1 MPQTPLLDYLMPL
14 RHAGLVRQLWA
25 RDVQQRYRQSWL
37 GLLWI
42 VLTPLAMLAVY
53 TLVFRHVM
61 RVRWPGVGDAAN
73 GSGGDLAFALGIYS
87 GLAVFL
93 FFAECVNRAPALV
106 LEQPNLVKKVVFPL
120 EVLPWVSAAT
130 AGVGLLVA
138 AMLLCLLS
146 LLSGAG
152 LHASAVLLPLVWLPL
167 LPWVLGLGW
176 LLSALGVYVRDVG
189 QVLSLLVS
197 ALMFLSPVFFPAEA
211 LPAGVREWL
220 QYNPLAPVMTA
231 TRDVLAGQTP
241 AWLALGWVAVAG
253 IALAV
258 LGALF
263 FRRVRSGFAD
273 VV

>member
-1 MPQTPLLDYLMPL
+1 MHSAPLTDYLLPL
-14 RHAGLVRQLWA
+14 RHAGLLRQLWA
-25 RDVQQRYRQSWL
+25 RDLHARYRQSWL
-37 GLLWI
+37 GAAWI

-61 RVRWPGVGDAAN
+61 QVRWPGTDASA
-73 GSGGDLAFALGIYS
+73 GGDLAFAMRIYA

-130 AGVGLLVA
+130 AGMGLLVA
-138 AMLLCLLS
+138 AGLLCLLS
-146 LLSGAG
+146 LLAG
-152 LHASAVLLPLVWLPL
+152 LGLQASMLLLPVVWLPL

-176 LLSALGVYVRDVG
+176 LLAGLGVYVRDVG

-211 LPAGVREWL
+211 LPAGARTWL
-220 QYNPLAPVMTA
+220 AVNPLAPVMTA
-231 TRDVLAGQTP
+231 TRDVMAGQLP
-241 AWLALGWVAVAG
+241 PWSALGWVALAG
-253 IALAV
+253 SAMAV
-258 LGALF
+258 LGAMF
-263 FRRVRSGFAD
+263 FRRVRPGFAD
-273 VV
+273 VL

>member
-1 MPQTPLLDYLMPL
+1 MRPAASLAEYLVPL
-14 RHAGLVRQLWA
+14 RHADLLRQLCA
-25 RDVQQRYRQSWL
+25 RDLRARYRQSWL
-37 GLLWI
+37 GVAWI
-42 VLTPLAMLAVY
+42 VLTPMAMLAVY

-61 RVRWPGVGDAAN
+61 QVRWPGADDGA
-73 GSGGDLAFALGIYS
+73 SGDLAFAMRIYA

-120 EVLPWVSAAT
+120 ELLPWVSAAT
-130 AGVGLLVA
+130 AGVGLGVA
-138 AMLLCLLS
+138 ALLLCS
-146 LLSGAG
+146 LAWLSGLG
-152 LHASAVLLPLVWLPL
+152 LHATMLMLPLVWLPL

-176 LLSALGVYVRDVG
+176 LLAGLGAYVRDVG

-197 ALMFLSPVFFPAEA
+197 ALMFLSPVFFPVQA
-211 LPAGVREWL
+211 LPQGVRSWL
-220 QYNPLAPVMTA
+220 ALNPLAPVMTS
-231 TRDVLAGQTP
+231 TRDVIAGQLPSWGALAWVALAG
-241 AWLALGWVAVAG
+241 G
-253 IALAV
+253 ALAV